1 MSKSKK
7 NVVPPARIIETYG
20 ADTARWFV
28 LSDSPPE
35 RDMEWT
41 EAGVEGA
48 WRFTQRLWR
57 IVTGWIE
64 AHPALAKVG
73 NAAASAAAGGAA
85 EQLRRVTHKA
95 IAGVTDD
102 IDKFRFNRGV
112 ARIYEFA
119 NALAEVKD
127 GDLADPAGLAA
138 RREALETLT
147 LLIGPAM
154 PHLAEELWQRLGH
167 DKLLAETAWPVAD
180 PKLVIDDT
188 ATVAVQVNGKLRA
201 TIQLPRDCDKAE
213 AERMALA
220 EPAVIKALEG
230 KPVKKVVVVP
240 NRIVNVVA

>member
-1 MSKSKK
+1 MNTRRPIEIGRKEVMSKSKK

-48 WRFTQRLWR
+48 WRFIQRLWR

-64 AHPALAKVG
+64 DHPVLAKPG
-73 NAAASAAAGGAA
+73 NAAASAAVGGAA
-85 EQLRRVTHKA
+85 EQLRRATHKT

-102 IDKFRFNRGV
+102 IEKFRFNRGV
-112 ARIYEFA
+112 ARIYEYA

-127 GDLADPAGLAA
+127 NALADAAGLAA
-138 RREALETLT
+138 RREALETLVA
-147 LLIGPAM
+147 LIGPAM
-154 PHLAEELWQRLGH
+154 PHLGEELWQRLGH

-180 PKLVIDDT
+180 PKLVVDDT
-188 ATVAVQVNGKLRA
+188 VTVAVQVNGKLRA
-201 TIQLPRDCDKAE
+201 TISLPRDVDKAE
-213 AERMALA
+213 AERIALA
-220 EPAVIKALEG
+220 EPAVQRALEG
-230 KPVKKVVVVP
+230 K
-240 NRIVNVVA
+240 

>member
-1 MSKSKK
+1 
-7 NVVPPARIIETYG
+7 
-20 ADTARWFV
+20 
-28 LSDSPPE
+28 
-35 RDMEWT
+35 
-41 EAGVEGA
+41 
-48 WRFTQRLWR
+48 
-57 IVTGWIE
+57 VTGWIE
-64 AHPALAKVG
+64 AHPALAKPA
-73 NAAASAAAGGAA
+73 NALPGANGAA
-85 EQLRRVTHKA
+85 EALRRTTHKA

-102 IDKFRFNRGV
+102 IEKFRFNRGV

-167 DKLLAETAWPVAD
+167 GTLLAETAWPVAD
-180 PKLVIDDT
+180 AKLVIDDT
-188 ATVAVQVNGKLRA
+188 ATVAVQVNGRLRA

-213 AERMALA
+213 AERVALA

>member
-64 AHPALAKVG
+64 AHPALASPG
-73 NAAASAAAGGAA
+73 NAVASAAAGGPA
-85 EQLRRVTHKA
+85 EQLRRATHKA

-102 IDKFRFNRGV
+102 IEKFRFNRAV
-112 ARIYEFA
+112 ARIYEYA
-119 NALAEVKD
+119 NALGEVKD
-127 GDLADPAGLAA
+127 SDLADPAGLAA
-138 RREALETLT
+138 RREALDTLT

-167 DKLLAETAWPVAD
+167 DKLLAETAWPLAD
-180 PKLVIDDT
+180 PNLVIDDT